1 MSLPFRTLLVS
12 ASTALLACGSPGN
25 AGTPPEPVD
34 AAGMDAGD
42 VDAAVDAVSAD
53 VGTDADK
60 SLTCASTFG
69 TALTPAFG
77 RLDGTVVAVVPP
89 KHPTCALPNST
100 HLVIQVAMGG
110 ATYRMVVTTLSTQGS
125 PDVSL
130 YELDAPLAAGVW
142 AEGWHAGVS
151 LDYVTTLNVKSTSFT
166 PMVMADLVTKV
177 TSEID
182 LGAHI
187 SVFAT
192 SGSTEPHS
200 AHLVHRNLPNA
211 DGAIVIHPDS
221 AQPHY
226 LLFRF
231 PQQSF

>member
-1 MSLPFRTLLVS
+1 MNVSSRLLPLV
-12 ASTALLACGSPGN
+12 ASCVVLACGSGGN
-25 AGTPPEPVD
+25 AGTPPDPVD
-34 AAGMDAGD
+34 AAGVDVADTDAGAD
-42 VDAAVDAVSAD
+42 VAVPDAAS
-53 VGTDADK
+53 DADK

-89 KHPTCALPNST
+89 AHPTCAMPNST

-110 ATYRMVVTTLSTQGS
+110 ATYRMVVNVLSTQGP

-130 YELDAPLAAGVW
+130 LELDAPLAAGAW
-142 AEGWHAGVS
+142 AEGWHPGVA
-151 LDYVTTLNVKSTSFT
+151 LDYVATLNVKSTSFLPV
-166 PMVMADLVTKV
+166 PMAALVTQI

-182 LGAHI
+182 LGTHI

-192 SGSTEPHS
+192 SGATEPHS
-200 AHLVHRNLPNA
+200 THLVHRNLPNA
-211 DGAIVIHPDS
+211 DGAIVLHPDS

>member
-1 MSLPFRTLLVS
+1 MALRFRALGFLALP
-12 ASTALLACGSPGN
+12 ALFACGSGSN
-25 AGTPPEPVD
+25 AVTPADPVD
-34 AAGMDAGD
+34 ASGADAEVLDAPADTAIADAGAD
-42 VDAAVDAVSAD
+42 VDKA
-53 VGTDADK
+53 
-60 SLTCASTFG
+60 LNCASTFG

-100 HLVIQVAMGG
+100 HLVIQVSMGG
-110 ATYRMVVTTLSTQGS
+110 AIYRLVVTALSTQGS

-130 YELDAPLAAGVW
+130 FELDAPLAAGAW
-142 AEGWHAGVS
+142 AEGWHPGVA

-166 PMVMADLVTKV
+166 ATVMSELVTKV
-177 TSEID
+177 TAEID

-192 SGSTEPHS
+192 SGATEPNS
-200 AHLVHRNLPNA
+200 AHLIHRNLPNA
-211 DGAIVIHPDS
+211 DGAIVIHPES